1 MLVCVFSVYACLSV
15 SLCIHVSIPDFWGL
29 CILCALSL
37 CVSGCWSSD
46 FDCPLSLFPP
56 LPSLYTP
63 AVTPCSYNH
72 VNGTLDEDE
81 KIEPTPIIIFEVCV
95 RGREG
100 GGERDSMLHNEVPC
114 GECVY
119 THVTCGER
127 VYVRSFVR
135 VCSLRFI
142 FFYVHGRCVFCFN
155 YLLRHSVFCLT
166 NYLLR
171 HSLCY
176 PPLSTLPST
185 LAYVYIPVLIH
196 CSWA

>member
-1 MLVCVFSVYACLSV
+1 MYPYLISEGFVFFACE
-15 SLCIHVSIPDFWGL
+15 
-29 CILCALSL
+29 LSL

-56 LPSLYTP
+56 LPSSYTP

-95 RGREG
+95 SEGEKEG
-100 GGERDSMLHNEVPC
+100 GGERACYIMKFPC

-135 VCSLRFI
+135 VLWFTVHI
-142 FFYVHGRCVFCFN
+142 F
-155 YLLRHSVFCLT
+155 
-166 NYLLR
+166 
-171 HSLCY
+171 LCTWQVRI
-176 PPLSTLPST
+176 LFQLFTSS
-185 LAYVYIPVLIH
+185 
-196 CSWA
+196 